1 MTARC
6 LSVIVSPLRKRFLL
20 LSAVLSLSCSAAS
33 ADDQQAILNLFGE
46 FMGQAIQQS
55 LRAEWAKVPPDQMF
69 CINLGLSKQG
79 ASLQQLISAGVA
91 PNDPRLSG
99 LRATCNRISGG
110 QLRQNVSCP
119 IQVSDGEFT
128 SWCNEDFAQKTTDG
142 TITRLNRQD
151 AVQMAFSDAG
161 VITSLFERG
170 DARTRRMQ

>member
-91 PNDPRLSG
+91 PNDPRLSACAPLATG
-99 LRATCNRISGG
+99 YLEANSGRMSPALSRYLTASSRAGATRILLRR
-110 QLRQNVSCP
+110 QLTGP
-119 IQVSDGEFT
+119 
-128 SWCNEDFAQKTTDG
+128 
-142 TITRLNRQD
+142 
-151 AVQMAFSDAG
+151 
-161 VITSLFERG
+161 
-170 DARTRRMQ
+170 